1 MVVSTVGDVK
11 AGNEGYQN
19 DHMRLLFNEGFSF
32 SGYER
37 NHLFLNLEGKGF
49 KDISGVSGIDSISD
63 GRAALTADFDN
74 DGDLD
79 ILVTTIQ
86 GEGHLLFRNN
96 VGHNNHFIRIA
107 LEGRASGKDA
117 FGAIVRLKTD
127 QGILTR
133 VKSGGSGFLAQHDP
147 RLLFGLGK
155 AEGAEWVE
163 VAWPSGQLQR
173 LGPVPSGTSW
183 KIVEGTDT
191 LQETPERLTRLVDP
205 FGSEQ
210 VLWHKLQFI
219 QNADF
224 PRLEVRTLEGPTTT
238 LKKGV
243 PYFLNLWATWCIP
256 CRQEMPELQ
265 NLLPR
270 FQAKGI
276 QVVGL
281 SVDQEVEAAGIKK
294 FAAQLGVTYPL
305 YTIDEENVGKI
316 FGEEVFIPLSFLIDE
331 KGRVAEVF
339 EGWSPQSQRRIH
351 QLLE

>member
-1 MVVSTVGDVK
+1 VVVSTVGDVK

-63 GRAALTADFDN
+63 GRAAVTADFDN

-133 VKSGGSGFLAQHDP
+133 VKSGGQRISGPARPAPAF
-147 RLLFGLGK
+147 
-155 AEGAEWVE
+155 W
-163 VAWPSGQLQR
+163 SGE
-173 LGPVPSGTSW
+173 SG
-183 KIVEGTDT
+183 
-191 LQETPERLTRLVDP
+191 
-205 FGSEQ
+205 GS
-210 VLWHKLQFI
+210 
-219 QNADF
+219 
-224 PRLEVRTLEGPTTT
+224 R
-238 LKKGV
+238 
-243 PYFLNLWATWCIP
+243 
-256 CRQEMPELQ
+256 
-265 NLLPR
+265 
-270 FQAKGI
+270 
-276 QVVGL
+276 VG
-281 SVDQEVEAAGIKK
+281 
-294 FAAQLGVTYPL
+294 
-305 YTIDEENVGKI
+305 
-316 FGEEVFIPLSFLIDE
+316 
-331 KGRVAEVF
+331 
-339 EGWSPQSQRRIH
+339 
-351 QLLE
+351 

>member
-63 GRAALTADFDN
+63 GRTAVTADFDN

-155 AEGAEWVE
+155 AKGAEWVE
-163 VAWPSGQLQR
+163 IAWPSGQLQR
-173 LGPVPSGTSW
+173 LGPVQSGTSW
-183 KIVEGTDT
+183 KIVEGVDT
-191 LQETPERLTRLVDP
+191 PQETPERLTRLVDP
-205 FGSEQ
+205 IGSEQ
-210 VLWHKLQFI
+210 ALWHKLKVI
-219 QNADF
+219 QDADF
-224 PRLEVRTLEGPTTT
+224 PQLEVHTLEGPVTT
-238 LKKGV
+238 LKKGR

-281 SVDQEVEAAGIKK
+281 SVDQDVEAAAIKK
-294 FAAQLGVTYPL
+294 FADQLGVTYPL
-305 YTIDEENVGKI
+305 YRIDEENVGKI

>member
-1 MVVSTVGDVK
+1 MVSTVGDVK

-63 GRAALTADFDN
+63 GRAAVTADFDN

-79 ILVTTIQ
+79 ILVTTLQ

-96 VGHNNHFIRIA
+96 VGQNNNFIRIA
-107 LEGRASGKDA
+107 LEGEASGRDA
-117 FGAIVRLKTD
+117 FGAVVRLKTD

-147 RLLFGLGK
+147 RLLFGLGQ
-155 AEGAEWVE
+155 EEEAEWIE
-163 VAWPSGQLQR
+163 ISWPSGNTQR
-173 LGPVPSGTSW
+173 LGAVKAGTSL
-183 KIVEGTDT
+183 KIVEGIDL
-191 LQETPERLTRLVDP
+191 LQEVPERLTRLVDP
-205 FGSEQ
+205 VSSQ
-210 VLWHKLQFI
+210 QALWRKLKI
-219 QNADF
+219 AETTRF
-224 PRLEVRTLEGPTTT
+224 PQLEMQPLEGSGTA
-238 LKKGV
+238 LRSGV
-243 PYFLNLWATWCIP
+243 SYFLNLWATWCLP
-256 CRQEMPELQ
+256 CRKEMPELQ

-270 FQAKGI
+270 FRAKGI

-281 SVDQEVEAAGIKK
+281 SLDQEVEADEVAR
-294 FAAQLGVTYPL
+294 FAQELGVTYPL
-305 YTIDEENVGKI
+305 YRIGEAAVAKI
-316 FGEEVFIPLSFLIDE
+316 FAEEVFIPLSILIDE
-331 KGRVAEVF
+331 KGQVVDVF
-339 EGWSPQSQRRIH
+339 EGWSPQSQQRIH

>member
-1 MVVSTVGDVK
+1 MSTVGDVK
-11 AGNEGYQN
+11 AGDEDYQN
-19 DHMRLLFNEGFSF
+19 DHMRLLFNEGLSF

-49 KDISGVSGIDSISD
+49 KDISGVSGIDSIAD
-63 GRAALTADFDN
+63 GRTAVTADFDN

-183 KIVEGTDT
+183 KIVEGADT

-205 FGSEQ
+205 LGSEQ
-210 VLWHKLQFI
+210 ALWHKLQFI

-224 PRLEVRTLEGPTTT
+224 PRLEVHRLEGPTTT
-238 LKKGV
+238 LRKGV

-281 SVDQEVEAAGIKK
+281 SVDQEVEAAGIKN